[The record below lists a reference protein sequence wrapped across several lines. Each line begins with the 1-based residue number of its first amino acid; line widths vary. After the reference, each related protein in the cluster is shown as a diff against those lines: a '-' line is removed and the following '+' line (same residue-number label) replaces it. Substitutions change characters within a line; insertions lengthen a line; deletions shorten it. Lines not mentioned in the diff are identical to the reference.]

1 MRKLSKDVDMESVY
15 YKVLVP
21 TADVKM
27 KLQNVLCEV
36 EYINAALQLP
46 ENRIT
51 KNSKITLKQQFDTI
65 REQINRANK
74 ALNGISETTLTDL
87 LEFSFIVEKLG
98 ELKKEQ
104 AEKANRDKDNVEN
117 ID

>member
-21 TADVKM
+21 TADAKM
-27 KLQNVLCEV
+27 ELQNVMCEV

-51 KNSKITLKQQFDTI
+51 KSSKVTLKQQFDTI

-74 ALNGISETTLTDL
+74 ILNGISETTLSDL

-104 AEKANRDKDNVEN
+104 EEKSNDNAEN
-117 ID
+117 IE